1 MKLPVLFRR
10 ALGICPL
17 IFTLLVAAGCS
28 SLPNVSPFVVA
39 SSQLRGAVAS
49 SGQVVVTELNA
60 AKAVPPDRAKKL
72 ATAWDARN
80 KAFSGMVD
88 YANSLQGIVDAGNSG
103 AESAGQL
110 ADSVANLADAAGIVI
125 PGSPAAVEAGTEI
138 AKFISKQIAIARAA
152 KSLESSL
159 VAVQPAIQSITTNI
173 IADISDL
180 ETVMIFANTLVKN
193 DLVKRYSDQLGY
205 RLSLQNVLGTNLITA
220 AGVFSVDDKAKLD
233 QQVKVSALLANTDEW
248 YAEYEAQLNK
258 ILERKIYA
266 LALLDSVRRTTKEW
280 SVAHEKLV
288 IAVKERKPVSIESLT
303 QSAFEIE
310 MLVRKVR
317 EL

>member
-10 ALGICPL
+10 AIRVCPL
-17 IFTLLVAAGCS
+17 VVTLLAVAGCS

-60 AKAVPPDRAKKL
+60 ANAVPPDRAKKL
-72 ATAWDARN
+72 AADWEARN
-80 KAFSGMVD
+80 EAFSGMVD
-88 YANSLQGIVDAGNSG
+88 YANSLQAIINAGNSG
-103 AESAGQL
+103 AESAAQL
-110 ADSVANLADAAGIVI
+110 ADSVANLASAAGIVI

-138 AKFISKQIAIARAA
+138 VKFLSKQIAIIRAA

-159 VAVQPAIQSITTNI
+159 VAVQPAIQNIAMNI
-173 IADISDL
+173 IGDVSNL
-180 ETVMIFANTLVKN
+180 EKVMVFANALVKN
-193 DLVKRYSDQLGY
+193 DLVKRNSDQLGY
-205 RLSLQNVLGTNLITA
+205 RMSLQKVLATNLITA
-220 AGVFSVDDKAKLD
+220 DGVFSVDDQAKLD

-248 YAEYEAQLNK
+248 YAEYEAQLNE

-280 SVAHEKLV
+280 AVAHEKLV
-288 IAVKERKPVSIESLT
+288 VAVKERKPVSIESLT
-303 QSAFEIE
+303 QSAIEIE
-310 MLVRKVR
+310 MLVKKVR
-317 EL
+317 DL